1 MHRWLAS
8 HSCRWGDRFGG
19 RQVVECGRR
28 FIRIFYALVRLPI
41 RAPRLNTEAELPIE
55 SKIPARIAPG
65 PGNAWNCY
73 FAASSSV
80 ADSSGAGAFGAA
92 SFFGRPGRLV
102 T

>member
-1 MHRWLAS
+1 MHQWLAS
-8 HSCRWGDRFGG
+8 HSCRGEDRFGAT
-19 RQVVECGRR
+19 QASRR
-28 FIRIFYALVRLPI
+28 VRPTVHPDFLRLVRLPI

-92 SFFGRPGRLV
+92 SFFGRPGRL
-102 T
+102 